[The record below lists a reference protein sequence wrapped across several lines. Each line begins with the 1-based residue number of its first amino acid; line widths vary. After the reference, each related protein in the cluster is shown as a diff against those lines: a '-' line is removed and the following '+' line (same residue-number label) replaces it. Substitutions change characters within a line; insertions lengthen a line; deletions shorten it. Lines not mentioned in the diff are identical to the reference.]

1 MTTVYI
7 VRHGQSVANLEERF
21 AGHSD
26 FPLTDLGRKQ
36 AELAGNYLVEKKIR
50 LDAAYASDL
59 CRAFETGR
67 IIAEK
72 QGLVPVPAP
81 GLREIYAGKWESM
94 KFIEIYEQFPES
106 FGVWRRNIGRARCDG
121 GESIA
126 ELRVRV
132 LAAVKEIVGGNR
144 GKKILLAFHGAA
156 IRALEAELRRLSPD
170 EVKDLDWVGNASIS
184 VVEFDDDLNWN
195 ILQWDSREHL
205 GDLVSDLPAS
215 V

>member
-72 QGLVPVPAP
+72 QGLTPIPAP
-81 GLREIYAGKWESM
+81 GLREIYAGEWESM
-94 KFIEIYEQFPES
+94 KFIEIYERFRKS
-106 FGVWRRNIGRARCDG
+106 FDVWLQNIGRSRCDG

-126 ELRVRV
+126 EVRTRV
-132 LAAVKEIVGGNR
+132 LAAVKEIVWENK
-144 GKKILLAFHGAA
+144 GKTVLLATHGAA
-156 IRALEAELRRLSPD
+156 IRSLEAELTGLGPD
-170 EVKDLDWVGNASIS
+170 EMKDLPWVGNASLT
-184 VVEFDDDLNWN
+184 VVEFDDELNGT
-195 ILQWDSREHL
+195 IVQRDIREHL
-205 GDLVSDLPAS
+205 GDFASGLPAN